1 MFKVY
6 NNFGVE
12 FINICFVLV
21 NEWILGDYN
30 KRYLKKIVYLYFF
43 LIKEKLRYWVVYEVY
58 IFIYI
63 S

>member
-30 KRYLKKIVYLYFF
+30 KRYLKKNCLFVFF
-43 LIKEKLRYWVVYEVY
+43 IN
-58 IFIYI
+58 
-63 S
+63 